1 MRFLHLPLVLL
12 AASASADFTDDF
24 EAYTPGQDPEA
35 SGNWLR
41 AEYGGHALVALQGGD
56 QVLEAAFE
64 DSLVV
69 GYVCTA
75 AGTWDDG
82 SVGMSFSPDG
92 DGAYCCV
99 LARMVETGE
108 AYAGGVVTVMQPF
121 TTAFLAYVNAS
132 GDFEVLW
139 SGMGPFVSQGE
150 WVDVQMTIAGSD
162 EVLISLSCDG
172 SPAGTAADAVHA
184 LGPGLSGFAV
194 LRDPEEEL
202 PAVSADDFEVV
213 LDQSSL
219 ESCTFARIKL
229 LLGSGYSC
237 VDEPR
242 R

>member
-121 TTAFLAYVNAS
+121 TAPPTDTLTLYRGAHPDYARGLSWTDTLATAEMFARRSPVPAQVYRATDVPAS
-132 GDFEVLW
+132 AILGALH
-139 SGMGPFVSQGE
+139 S
-150 WVDVQMTIAGSD
+150 
-162 EVLISLSCDG
+162 
-172 SPAGTAADAVHA
+172 AGT
-184 LGPGLSGFAV
+184 FAEYIV
-194 LRDPEEEL
+194 DL
-202 PAVSADDFEVV
+202 PAHAEVATASA
-213 LDQSSL
+213 QS
-219 ESCTFARIKL
+219 AA
-229 LLGSGYSC
+229 
-237 VDEPR
+237 
-242 R
+242 